1 MSPEQIRYLKL
12 LVGGSFEVSFSPI
25 DILNPSIGM
34 RCAIEGE
41 FGRVSGDSEDS
52 LSEAF
57 FNATEQLSKLQQ
69 GLPSNVQPVLSL
81 AEQVLVLPDSDLEK
95 LRDRI
100 TTELDSRRTNYADA
114 YR

>member
-1 MSPEQIRYLKL
+1 MSNIENSIAPL
-12 LVGGSFEVSFSPI
+12 LRQSFSVTFTSI
-25 DILNPSIGM
+25 DCLNPEVGIA
-34 RCAIEGE
+34 CILEGP
-41 FGRVSGDSEDS
+41 FGRVSVDGESHNIAWTLECAMTQYNN
-52 LSEAF
+52 LLAG
-57 FNATEQLSKLQQ
+57 K
-69 GLPSNVQPVLSL
+69 PSNVRPVLSL